1 MPKVVCL
8 VPAHNEEDCLP
19 DAVYSLVKQ
28 TRSPEWVGNPSSN
41 GKLMAAAPALLESLK
56 DMVEIFDV
64 GPMDPHYYLKE
75 RAKGLIDG
83 LSFEP
88 PVKRS
93 IKRLDSERRGGR

>member
-1 MPKVVCL
+1 
-8 VPAHNEEDCLP
+8 
-19 DAVYSLVKQ
+19 
-28 TRSPEWVGNPSSN
+28 
-41 GKLMAAAPALLESLK
+41 
-56 DMVEIFDV
+56 
-64 GPMDPHYYLKE
+64 MDPHYYLKE